1 MNFEK
6 VDILGVNIFSG
17 GWCSFIDICNE
28 VLNSSN
34 KSSLIVSA
42 TSVHGVIEAQTDEVY
57 KRILN
62 NSFIAHPD
70 GRPLMFFGKMA
81 GDKKIEQIKGPEVLP
96 EICKLTAKRNIN
108 HFFYG
113 GKEGVAEDLAGRMQK
128 RYSGL
133 RVSGYYC
140 PPFRDLTYKEKKDI
154 ITQINETGTDIVWVG
169 LSTPKQEKWA
179 YEFRKKL
186 NVKLIF
192 TVGAAFDF
200 HTDNLE
206 LAPEW
211 ATKLYIEWLY
221 RLVKEPK
228 RLWKRYFRIVPMFLY
243 LALKQI
249 IKEKISNAK
258 RR

>member
-1 MNFEK
+1 MNVEE

-17 GWCSFIDICNE
+17 GWNSFIDICNKI
-28 VLNSSN
+28 LSSN
-34 KSSLIVSA
+34 KKCSLIISA
-42 TSVHGVIEAQTDEVY
+42 TSVHGVIEAQSDEVY
-57 KRILN
+57 KEILN

-70 GRPLMFFGKMA
+70 GRPLMFFGKMT
-81 GDKKIEQIKGPEVLP
+81 GEKKIEQIKGPEVLP
-96 EICKLTAKRNIN
+96 KICKMTAQRNIN

-113 GKEGVAEDLAGRMQK
+113 GKEGVAEVLARRMQE
-128 RYSGL
+128 RYPGL

-154 ITQINETGTDIVWVG
+154 IKQINETGTDIVWVG

-200 HTDNLE
+200 HTDNLD
-206 LAPEW
+206 LAPQW
-211 ATKLYIEWLY
+211 TTQFYIEWLY
-221 RLVKEPK
+221 RLIKEPK
-228 RLWKRYFRIVPMFLY
+228 RLWKRYFKIVPMFLY
-243 LALKQI
+243 YASKQI
-249 IKEKISNAK
+249 IKEKISNSK